1 MKKRWMKFTSMLMAV
16 VMVLSMSLTAF
27 AASSPTTTGSIT
39 IDGYAGEEYTIYQI
53 LDLTYAEGVDESGDK
68 TITSYSYT
76 VCEDWVSFLTES
88 YSDYF
93 TLIKVDGVYY
103 VDPTSKIFEEE
114 DDSAFL
120 SAFAK
125 AAIAYAEENGI
136 EGQTETAVAK
146 EGATADPDTNTTEG
160 TATFSGLSL
169 GWYVVS
175 STIGTV
181 VSLDT
186 TDPSVTIEDKNE
198 VPVVHKYLVDTD
210 YDEQWD
216 ATGDEEGH
224 KKDEGDNNDTME
236 YKLVVDNVG
245 NIKNLVIHDYLDPD
259 QLDAETLKIKS
270 IILYNS
276 AEDTE
281 GTDITESCTI
291 TESTCGG
298 EDCGLEGCSFEI
310 DIPDSILD
318 GEGVGRDAYIVVLYD
333 ISLNESVDH
342 FVDDVDEIDNYV
354 NITFGARAVGIPEEV
369 QTYSYG
375 FKVFKYTE
383 GEENDE
389 GETEQIALAGAEFVI
404 SKTSG
409 ESTVYAKFTLDADD
423 PDTEYKGSGIY
434 LFDSWVETQ
443 DEATTLVS
451 GSDGIVH
458 VDGLHDGT
466 FIVTETKA
474 PDGYNLLEN
483 SITVTLTTTNDL
495 GSFTVNG
502 SSDHTVNVLNNAGQR
517 LPGTGGIG
525 TTIFYVIGTILVL
538 GAVALMLAKW
548 RMGKT
553 E

>member
-1 MKKRWMKFTSMLMAV
+1 MKKKWMKFTSMLMAI

-53 LDLTYAEGVDESGDK
+53 LDLTYSDSEPV
-68 TITSYSYT
+68 SYSYT
-76 VCEDWVSFLTES
+76 AVSDWVEFLTQEE
-88 YSDYF
+88 YEDYF
-93 TLIKVDGVYY
+93 SFTIVDGIYY
-103 VDPTSKIFEEE
+103 LNPDSEIFSEEN
-114 DDSAFL
+114 DSDFL
-120 SAFAK
+120 SSFAK
-125 AAIAYAEENGI
+125 AAIAYAEESGI
-136 EGQTETAVAK
+136 EGQTETAVAAS
-146 EGATADPDTNTTEG
+146 GATADPDTGMTEG
-160 TATFSGLSL
+160 TATFSDLPL
-169 GWYVVS
+169 GFYVVS

-181 VSLDT
+181 CSLDST
-186 TDPSVTIEDKNE
+186 TPDVTIEDKNE

-224 KKDEGDNNDTME
+224 KKDKGDNNDTME

-259 QLDAETLKIKS
+259 QLDAETLEIKS

-276 AEDTE
+276 ADATE

-291 TESTCGG
+291 TASTCNNG
-298 EDCGLEGCSFEI
+298 EDCGMKGCSFEI
-310 DIPDSILD
+310 DVPDSILD
-318 GEGVGRDAYIVVLYD
+318 GEGVGRDAYVVVLYD
-333 ISLNESVDH
+333 ISLNESLDH

-354 NITFGARAVGIPEEV
+354 NITFGAKAVGIPEEV

-383 GEENDE
+383 GEENEE

-409 ESTVYAKFTLDADD
+409 ESTVYAKFTQD
-423 PDTEYKGSGIY
+423 EESGIY
-434 LFDSWVETQ
+434 LFDSWVESQ
-443 DEATTLVS
+443 DEATALVS
-451 GSDGIVH
+451 DSDGIIH

-466 FIVTETKA
+466 FTVTETKA
-474 PDGYNLLEN
+474 PDGYNMLKD
-483 SITVTLTTTNDL
+483 SITVTITASNDL
-495 GSFTVNG
+495 GSFTVTQDG
-502 SSDHTVNVLNNAGQR
+502 EAVSDHQISVENNAGQE
-517 LPGTGGIG
+517 LPSTGGIG

-538 GAVALMLAKW
+538 GAAALMLAKW